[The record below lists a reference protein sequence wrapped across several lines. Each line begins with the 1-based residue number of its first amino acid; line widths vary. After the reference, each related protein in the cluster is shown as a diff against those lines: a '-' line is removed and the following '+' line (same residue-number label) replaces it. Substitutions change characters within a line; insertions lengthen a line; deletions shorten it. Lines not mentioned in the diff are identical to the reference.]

1 MGAVEFGK
9 LVSRRMNELG
19 MSQRRL
25 ASRLGELSD
34 GSLFDSTSIRTL
46 KKGQRRL
53 THELVA
59 RLIEI
64 LHMDPGE
71 AWAASGLLPP
81 GVSAEELRQLQSFR
95 ERHLTAVGAAASALT
110 DVGMPA
116 RKLSPGKLATI
127 GQGRVLPLRAHPL
140 PLRRS
145 A

>member
-9 LVSRRMNELG
+9 LVSQRMDDLG

-34 GSLFDSTSIRTL
+34 GSLFDSTSIRHIREG
-46 KKGQRRL
+46 KRRP
-53 THELVA
+53 THELVG

-64 LHMDPGE
+64 LHLEPGE

-95 ERHLTAVGAAASALT
+95 ETHLTIAAVGAQSDLGDQGICGFPDLAGQRGALVAA
-110 DVGMPA
+110 
-116 RKLSPGKLATI
+116 
-127 GQGRVLPLRAHPL
+127 
-140 PLRRS
+140 
-145 A
+145 